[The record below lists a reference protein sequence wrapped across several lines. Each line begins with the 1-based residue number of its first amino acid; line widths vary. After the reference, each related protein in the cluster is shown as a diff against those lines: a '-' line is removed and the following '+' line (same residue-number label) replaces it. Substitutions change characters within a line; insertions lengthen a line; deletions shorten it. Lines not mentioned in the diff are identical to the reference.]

1 MIQLIG
7 GSGFVGTRLISLLGQ
22 KNCNNLDKNNSQKYP
37 KITKIGDIRNID
49 SLIFDNNIKCVVLL
63 AAEHKDDVEPK
74 SLYYDVNVEGT
85 QNVLNK
91 MDEKEIKNLIFT
103 STVAIY
109 GLDKKNPNENF
120 PSDPFNHYG
129 KSKWNAEKIIKKWY
143 DQDPDDK
150 TVVIVRP
157 TVIFGENNR
166 GNVYN
171 LFKQIMTK
179 KFLMIGDGHNKK
191 SLSYV
196 GNVVSFIKNRIE
208 KSDEGYYV
216 YNYSDKPDF
225 SMIELINKIK
235 YLTNIKIL
243 NIKIPYLI
251 GIIGGYFFDIVAK
264 ISGKKLPIS
273 SIRIKKFCA
282 TTQFDS
288 KKMLEIFKPPYT
300 IDKGLEK
307 TLNNEFLNNKNR

>member
-91 MDEKEIKNLIFT
+91 MDEKGIKNLIFT

-120 PSDPFNHYG
+120 PSDP
-129 KSKWNAEKIIKKWY
+129 II
-143 DQDPDDK
+143 
-150 TVVIVRP
+150 
-157 TVIFGENNR
+157 
-166 GNVYN
+166 
-171 LFKQIMTK
+171 
-179 KFLMIGDGHNKK
+179 LMIFFSFLSGFL
-191 SLSYV
+191 SLSRA
-196 GNVVSFIKNRIE
+196 F
-208 KSDEGYYV
+208 
-216 YNYSDKPDF
+216 
-225 SMIELINKIK
+225 LILLRSK
-235 YLTNIKIL
+235 LT
-243 NIKIPYLI
+243 
-251 GIIGGYFFDIVAK
+251 V
-264 ISGKKLPIS
+264 
-273 SIRIKKFCA
+273 
-282 TTQFDS
+282 
-288 KKMLEIFKPPYT
+288 
-300 IDKGLEK
+300 
-307 TLNNEFLNNKNR
+307 FLNCFFLASRL

>member
-91 MDEKEIKNLIFT
+91 MDEKGIKNLIFT